1 MPEMSYGRA
10 LSLHAEREPER
21 VALICDGRS
30 LTRAAIDRASNR
42 LARDFQARGVAPG
55 DFVTIALPNG
65 AQFLIAAFAAWKL
78 GAVPQPISSRLPAVE
93 RRAILER
100 ARPALIVGAE
110 PGTHG
115 ATPCLPEG
123 HEPEAGLPDGPL
135 PDHTSPHRQALA
147 SGGSTGAPKL
157 IVDALPASCDPAAP
171 FYGNQPGTPVLTPG
185 PLFHAGPFINSVVT
199 LLGGGLLV
207 LMHRFDPEQ
216 ALALIERHRVEW
228 VNFVP
233 TMMHRIWR
241 LPEAVRTRCDLSSL
255 RVVMSSG
262 AAIPDWLFRAWIEWL
277 GPDRVQQAYGGTER
291 IGGTHISGREWLARP
306 GSVGRPTGG
315 RKLRVQDAE
324 GKELPP
330 GEIGEVFMLP
340 PGGRGSTYRYLGA
353 EPRASADG
361 WETLGDLGHLD
372 ADGYLYLVDRRTDM
386 VVTGGENVYP
396 AEVEG
401 ALESHPLVMSS
412 AVIGLPDDDLGQRL
426 HAIVETR
433 GALRSDELVHHLEPL
448 LVRSKIPRSFEFT
461 REALRDDAGKLR
473 RQALRE
479 ARIPKSSTSS
489 GLPARGE
496 PKANEV
502 H

>member
-1 MPEMSYGRA
+1 MPQISYGRA

-21 VALICDGRS
+21 PALVCDGRTH
-30 LTRAAIDRASNR
+30 TRGELDRASNR
-42 LARDFQARGVAPG
+42 LARDFEARGVGAG
-55 DFVTIALPNG
+55 DFVAIGLPNG
-65 AQFLIAAFAAWKL
+65 PAFLLAAFAAWKL
-78 GAVPQPISSRLPAVE
+78 GAVPQPISARLPAPE

-110 PGTHG
+110 PGSSG
-115 ATPCLPEG
+115 ETPCLPEG
-123 HEPEAGLPDGPL
+123 FVPDPRVSDSALPDR
-135 PDHTSPHRQALA
+135 TAPHRQALA
-147 SGGSTGAPKL
+147 SGGSTGTPKL
-157 IVDALPASCDPAAP
+157 IVDALPALCDPSEP

-185 PLFHAGPFINSVVT
+185 PLYHAGPFINSVVT

-207 LMHRFDPEQ
+207 LMSRFDPEQ

-241 LPEAVRTRCDLSSL
+241 LPEATRARYDLSSL

-262 AAIPDWLFRAWIEWL
+262 AAIPDWLFRAWIDWL

-291 IGGTHISGREWLARP
+291 IGGTHITGREWLLRP

-315 RKLRVQDAE
+315 RKLRVQDAD
-324 GKELPP
+324 GVELPP

-340 PGGRGSTYRYLGA
+340 PGGRGSTYRYVGA

-361 WETLGDLGHLD
+361 WETLGDMGYLD
-372 ADGYLYLVDRRTDM
+372 ADGFLFLVDRRTDM

-401 ALESHPLVMSS
+401 AIDAHPAVLSS

-426 HAIVETR
+426 HAIVQS
-433 GALRSDELVHHLEPL
+433 AAPLAAAELVRHLEPR
-448 LVRSKIPRSFEFT
+448 LVRYKIPRSFEFT
-461 REALRDDAGKLR
+461 REALRDDAGKVR

-479 ARIPKSSTSS
+479 AR
-489 GLPARGE
+489 LA
-496 PKANEV
+496 KAPTPTTEETR
-502 H
+502 